1 MFGLAFDR
9 PSSSM
14 LSIYLPREPDNRDLL
29 SRMCEPDITLR
40 TRSPCVLRCGT
51 TDIRNTIRSQ
61 TPLFSSKKFQVQP
74 ANTRDAEMSLV
85 QGVGLHRRSTLH
97 IRARVCARMLHSQN
111 MHSFFAMCFSHN
123 AARMLRVRCVL
134 CMRACA
140 CVCMV
145 RVFCMKGRL
154 PCY

>member
-1 MFGLAFDR
+1 
-9 PSSSM
+9 M
-14 LSIYLPREPDNRDLL
+14 LLPHYVQQVVSNVCLL
-29 SRMCEPDITLR
+29 
-40 TRSPCVLRCGT
+40 
-51 TDIRNTIRSQ
+51 
-61 TPLFSSKKFQVQP
+61 
-74 ANTRDAEMSLV
+74 
-85 QGVGLHRRSTLH
+85 GVGLHRRSTRH

-111 MHSFFAMCFSHN
+111 MPSFFAMCFSHN

-154 PCY
+154 PCLYV